1 MVEPSIERGLG
12 GGFQGVTAGDG
23 EARGKKAPHSLH
35 HGGLPGRRKP
45 PGDDGS
51 LTDGLAEPTAAFGS
65 RLPLL
70 SWTPGAGR
78 LGQSLPGAGAPGAT
92 EGQNNA
98 TQYVFDAYLQATQ
111 NIMNSPVCKRFDG
124 DNSRAKLRQSI
135 LVRI

>member
-12 GGFQGVTAGDG
+12 GGFRGVTAGDG

-70 SWTPGAGR
+70 SWTPGAGQVR
-78 LGQSLPGAGAPGAT
+78 AFL
-92 EGQNNA
+92 
-98 TQYVFDAYLQATQ
+98 V
-111 NIMNSPVCKRFDG
+111 PVHREQPSDRTMQHSMCLMLIYKQRKI
-124 DNSRAKLRQSI
+124 S
-135 LVRI
+135 

>member
-1 MVEPSIERGLG
+1 MNKRVNHKSTEVQQMVEPSIERGLG

-70 SWTPGAGR
+70 SWTPGAG
-78 LGQSLPGAGAPGAT
+78 LGQSLPGAGAPGWSNRAT
-92 EGQNNA
+92 EQCN
-98 TQYVFDAYLQATQ
+98 T
-111 NIMNSPVCKRFDG
+111 VC
-124 DNSRAKLRQSI
+124 
-135 LVRI
+135 V